1 MLINN
6 GWPQSDAPSHD
17 LSDIL
22 KYLEH
27 TKREIRLA
35 LDKANTSGGGKKKGK
50 GGGKNAAQAAPDA
63 PKDSCVIAI
72 GRTYPEF

>member
-1 MLINN
+1 M
-6 GWPQSDAPSHD
+6 
-17 LSDIL
+17 L

-27 TKREIRLA
+27 TKREIRLS

-50 GGGKNAAQAAPDA
+50 GGKGAAQAAPEA
-63 PKDSCVIAI
+63 PKDSCTIAI